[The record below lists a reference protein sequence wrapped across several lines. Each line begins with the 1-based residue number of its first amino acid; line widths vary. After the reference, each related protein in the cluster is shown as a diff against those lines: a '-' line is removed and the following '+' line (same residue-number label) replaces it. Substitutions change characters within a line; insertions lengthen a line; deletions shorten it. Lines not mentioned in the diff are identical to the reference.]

1 MIKKVNSTIIGSG
14 LIGDSLAKKL
24 RSLKHKVTVL
34 HHDDEIKIND
44 ADYIFY
50 VASYGNHYSQTDE
63 YKTFKANVFD
73 YLHLLRDTIDV
84 PYTTLFYFST
94 SSVTL
99 PVQTN
104 YSDSKYIG
112 EIISKRFS
120 KRYKKPIVVVRP
132 SSVYGIGEK
141 PWRFFPVAINNVMDG
156 KDMPISKGF
165 HDWIEVT
172 DFVNAVTILMKNT
185 PKVIGKS
192 VPIGT
197 GIQTSNHQVMGL
209 VMKLIGKTIKLIES
223 DTVKRKYDTVNWVA
237 DNSLIKSMGWKQKVT
252 LEKGLS
258 KMFKHYV
265 SKRTKAQGR

>member
-1 MIKKVNSTIIGSG
+1 MIKKVTIIGSG
-14 LIGDSLAKKL
+14 LIGDALAKKL
-24 RSLKHKVTVL
+24 RSKYKVTVL
-34 HHDDEIKIND
+34 HHDDKLDIKESD
-44 ADYIFY
+44 FIFY
-50 VASYGNHYSQTDE
+50 VASYGNHYSQIDE

-73 YLHLLRDTIDV
+73 YLHLLRDTVDV
-84 PYTTLFYFST
+84 PYVALFYFST

-112 EIISKRFS
+112 EILSKRFH
-120 KRYKKPIVVVRP
+120 KKYNKPIIVIRP

-141 PWRFFPVAINNVMDG
+141 EWRFFPVAINNVMDG
-156 KDMPISKGF
+156 KDMPITKGY

-172 DFVNAVTILMKNT
+172 DFINGVVKLMEN
-185 PKVIGKS
+185 PSKVLGKS

-197 GIQTSNHQVMGL
+197 GVQTSNHQVMGTI
-209 VMKLIGKTIKLIES
+209 MRLIGKTVKLIES

-237 DNSLIKSMGWKQKVT
+237 DNSIIKGMGWKQKVT

-265 SKRTKAQGR
+265 SKRAKA

>member
-1 MIKKVNSTIIGSG
+1 MIKTVKSTIIGSG
-14 LIGDSLAKKL
+14 LIGDALAKKL
-24 RSLKHKVTVL
+24 TSLKHEVTLL
-34 HHDDEIKIND
+34 HHDDKIKIKD

-73 YLHLLRDTIDV
+73 YLNILRDTIDV
-84 PYTTLFYFST
+84 PYKALFYFST

-112 EIISKRFS
+112 EVMSKKFC
-120 KRYKKPIVVVRP
+120 KKYKKPIIVVRP

-156 KDMPISKGF
+156 KDMPITHGY
-165 HDWIEVT
+165 HDWIEVD
-172 DFVNAVTILMKNT
+172 DFVEAVVLLMDN
-185 PKVIGKS
+185 PSKVVGKS
-192 VPIGT
+192 IPIGT
-197 GIQTSNHQVMGL
+197 GIQTSNHQVMGA
-209 VMKLIGKTIKLIES
+209 VMKIVGKTVKLIES

-237 DNSLIKSMGWKQKVT
+237 DNSIIKSLGWKQKT
-252 LEKGLS
+252 SLEEGLL

-265 SKRTKAQGR
+265 TKRAKA